1 MELQLHVPFSSD
13 RSSFS
18 KNWQA
23 SETEVVWV
31 TRIAIF
37 MVGILSCSMALT
49 TTSVYGLWYLSS
61 DLVYVILFPQLV
73 AVVYLKDRCN
83 TYGSLAGYVTGGFL
97 RAAGGEAL
105 LGIPP
110 YLKYPFYDED
120 SGQLFPFRTFSM
132 IMTFTTL
139 IAVSRASGWCFDG
152 RLSLKFDVFRCFG
165 KKPPGPVHLEL
176 GSLSTHEKL
185 ELVPARSGFLA
196 EQQEQPSIQAEP
208 SVTIEA
214 QNEPYRNTT
223 STGTVVVQARQ
234 GPSDRSSLSNIS
246 QMSSTIANRAGEDE
260 MKRRSFS
267 KLQEAKE
274 SKMRDVL
281 ANAPE
286 LMVPEVHT
294 PTDKAQDEKVIEVK
308 PRSEGSLELERIS
321 EE

>member
-1 MELQLHVPFSSD
+1 
-13 RSSFS
+13 
-18 KNWQA
+18 
-23 SETEVVWV
+23 
-31 TRIAIF
+31 

-110 YLKYPFYDED
+110 YLKYPFYDEGD
-120 SGQLFPFRTFSM
+120 GQLFPFRTFSM

-139 IAVSRASGWCFDG
+139 IGVSRASSWCFDG
-152 RLSLKFDVFRCFG
+152 RLSLKFDVFGCFG
-165 KKPPGPVHLEL
+165 KTPPRPVHLEL
-176 GSLSTHEKL
+176 GSSSTHEKL
-185 ELVPARSGFLA
+185 ELVSARRGFLA
-196 EQQEQPSIQAEP
+196 EQQEQTSTQAEP
-208 SVTIEA
+208 PVTTEA

-223 STGTVVVQARQ
+223 STETVVVQAQQ
-234 GPSDRSSLSNIS
+234 GPSDRSSLSNVTE
-246 QMSSTIANRAGEDE
+246 MSSTIANRAGEDE

-267 KLQEAKE
+267 KPQEAKE
-274 SKMRDVL
+274 SNLRDVG
-281 ANAPE
+281 ANAPD
-286 LMVPEVHT
+286 LTVPEVHT
-294 PTDKAQDEKVIEVK
+294 PPNKAPEEKVLEVK
-308 PRSEGSLELERIS
+308 PRSEGTLEVERIH